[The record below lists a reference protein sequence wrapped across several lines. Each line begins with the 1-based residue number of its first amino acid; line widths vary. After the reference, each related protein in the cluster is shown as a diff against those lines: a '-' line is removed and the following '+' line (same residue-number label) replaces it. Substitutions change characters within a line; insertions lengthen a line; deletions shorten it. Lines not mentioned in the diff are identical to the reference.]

1 MKLSRIN
8 AISGDIVCA
17 QQRDTRVVKK
27 KQKKKKWPVPIVQGV
42 GWGGLEDVKDQLLFP
57 DTSELSKPLFDAA
70 SCTRCKQER
79 KTRNVFF
86 GSIRNKIQAYMQE
99 LPKGGGGSGTLE

>member
-27 KQKKKKWPVPIVQGV
+27 KPKKKNVARSNCARGGV
-42 GWGGLEDVKDQLLFP
+42 GWGGGGLEDVKDQLLFP

-70 SCTRCKQER
+70 GCTRCKQER
-79 KTRNVFF
+79 KTRNVFI
-86 GSIRNKIQAYMQE
+86 GSIRNKI
-99 LPKGGGGSGTLE
+99 